1 MRPHSTKPWQGSVRT
16 ARSADVPGSS
26 DAESRSRW
34 SRGSKRNC
42 AHFAVLMNGCM
53 DDRRTCP
60 TFDTPMTSKHSIL
73 EINDR
78 SFAEKVML
86 SKVPVLLAFY
96 ADDCVGSQ
104 RLETLLTNA
113 ARGHHLAMIAKTS
126 LKKSPELVSRLG
138 IVSVPAVLL
147 FNGGIVCYQFI
158 GELSRREL
166 DELLL
171 RADSPAI
178 GESITH
184 CLAANSFATE
194 TSSP

>member
-1 MRPHSTKPWQGSVRT
+1 
-16 ARSADVPGSS
+16 
-26 DAESRSRW
+26 
-34 SRGSKRNC
+34 
-42 AHFAVLMNGCM
+42 M

-60 TFDTPMTSKHSIL
+60 TFNTPMTSNHSIL

-78 SFAEKVML
+78 SFAENVIL

-96 ADDCVGSQ
+96 ADDCVASQ

-113 ARGHHLAMIAKTS
+113 ARGNHLAMIAKTS

-166 DELLL
+166 DELLR